1 MNTLIS
7 QVSLQNQILE
17 LINSSNYKIQV
28 AVSWFTDE
36 TLLRKLISKAPSTTV
51 EVLTSGD
58 EMNLLRHDYFRQLK
72 NAGATVRKLG
82 SSSPLDGDF
91 MHSKFIIIDNAFAFG
106 GSYNFTSNAR
116 SNYET
121 FKRWDR
127 SELAGTIYEFNNWM
141 SKGVDFF
148 CGISDAE
155 AVVRKLKE
163 KFLEEQRRN
172 ERMAVSIG
180 SMQFSEEQYMKKRED
195 EIRVIQNCPVP
206 VIRPVVAVQSKE
218 EALRKAANQVSTQ
231 VFSVSSTA
239 AVVSGGTNVVRPHSF
254 HGGTAIEN
262 VSRKRGNYY
271 ALACYQKYHIDKNY
285 SCFKTSVI
293 KGKVVCSGE
302 IQPTSDCD
310 KYKVKIEF
318 FPGRQPQVFIKSPDL
333 PRNNEIHVYN
343 EGFLCLFDPSETYW
357 KDTLKM
363 SEYTIPWLVEWILYY
378 ELWKITGKWEGRSS
392 SH

>member
-17 LINSSNYKIQV
+17 LIDSSNHKIQV

-36 TLLRKLISKAPSTTV
+36 TLLRKLILKAASTTV

-72 NAGATVRKLG
+72 RAGATVRKVG

-91 MHSKFIIIDNAFAFG
+91 MHSKFIIIDSSFAFG
-106 GSYNFTSNAR
+106 GSYNFTANAR

-121 FKRWDR
+121 FKRWDQ
-127 SELAGTIYEFNNWM
+127 SELAGTIREFNSWM
-141 SKGVDFF
+141 RKGVDFF
-148 CGISDAE
+148 YGISDAE

-180 SMQFSEEQYMKKRED
+180 NMQFSEELYTKKRED
-195 EIRVIQNCPVP
+195 EIRTIQNYPVP
-206 VIRPVVAVQSKE
+206 VIRPLVAAQSKE
-218 EALRKAANQVSTQ
+218 DALRKAATQVSTQ
-231 VFSVSSTA
+231 AVSVSSTA
-239 AVVSGGTNVVRPHSF
+239 AIVSGRTNVVRPHSF
-254 HGGTAIEN
+254 HGGTALEN
-262 VSRKRGNYY
+262 VSWKRGNYY

-285 SCFKTSVI
+285 NCFKTSVI
-293 KGKVVCSGE
+293 KGKVICSGE
-302 IQPTSDCD
+302 IQPTPECE

-333 PRNNEIHVYN
+333 PSNNEIHIYN
-343 EGFLCLFDPSETYW
+343 EGFLCLFDPSETQW

-378 ELWKITGKWEGRSS
+378 ELWKITGKWEGKSS